1 MRETNLITCGGG
13 GWLLG
18 AAVGVGVVV
27 VAAAACSVALFGS
40 ASTKVAHKT

>member
-18 AAVGVGVVV
+18 AAGVGVVV
-27 VAAAACSVALFGS
+27 VVAAACSVALFGS